1 MGNAVEKYRSAMNRV
16 QVDAAVLQRTE
27 QRIMDALAQD
37 AGLSSIDHSITR
49 HSSTRH
55 TSSRRSTASRRG
67 LDARWTIKY
76 ARMAMA
82 VILLAVILPLGAY
95 AYTMTPVSYLD
106 LDINPSVEIRLNR
119 LGNILDIMGVNQDGK
134 QVLEGLD
141 LKGLAVP
148 DVIETIV
155 QAAHT
160 KGYLG
165 YDKPEAISLT
175 VSDNNEARA
184 SKLSVLAGDAV
195 RAGLGEEGANV
206 SFVEASIGL
215 AQVEE
220 ARSLEAKDIFITP
233 GKLNLIEKLQAVSG
247 DTSFVASDWYG
258 KTVQEIVAATKE
270 RKGNPAPEGE
280 SGESEGTGNAS
291 ATPDAKS
298 TPAAIGSGKSSA
310 PGQNKLKEN
319 NGKSDKTDVN
329 ESTITT
335 GGVSVTATP
344 ASDPGNGK
352 TGKETGNIKSDNAPG
367 QVKKSSSEVKTG
379 KDDSVSDE
387 VLPVA
392 EDNVTN
398 SSIDANTADPSKED
412 QAADPS
418 TEEKATGSDK
428 ENKVTGADKE
438 DKTTGSDKENKVT
451 GADKEDKTTGPA
463 VDVKATDS
471 TESASSNNGKSD
483 AAAPDAPKDKP
494 AKKDK

>member
-1 MGNAVEKYRSAMNRV
+1 MGNAVEKYRSAMNQV
-16 QVDAAVLQRTE
+16 QVDAAVLQRAE

-37 AGLSSIDHSITR
+37 AGQPSANHSITR

-55 TSSRRSTASRRG
+55 TTSRRPATSRRG
-67 LDARWTIKY
+67 LDARRMIKS
-76 ARMAMA
+76 ARIAMA
-82 VILLAVILPLGAY
+82 AVLLAVILPLGAY

-119 LGNILDIMGVNQDGK
+119 LGNILDVMGVNQDGK

-141 LKGLAVP
+141 LKGLALP
-148 DVIETIV
+148 AVIEMIV

-184 SKLSVLAGDAV
+184 SKLSVLAGNAV

-220 ARSLEAKDIFITP
+220 ARSLRAKDIFITP

-247 DTSFVASDWYG
+247 DTPFVASDWYD
-258 KTVQEIVAATKE
+258 KTVQEIVAATRE
-270 RKGNPAPEGE
+270 RKGNAATKGK
-280 SGESEGTGNAS
+280 SGESESTGNADPS
-291 ATPDAKS
+291 PDAKT
-298 TPAAIGSGKSSA
+298 TPAATGAGKSSA
-310 PGQNKLKEN
+310 PGQNKPKEN
-319 NGKSDKTDVN
+319 NGKSGSADVN

-352 TGKETGNIKSDNAPG
+352 TGKETGNGKSDIAPG
-367 QVKKSSSEVKTG
+367 QVKKSNTEVIPG
-379 KDDSVSDE
+379 EGDALPVE
-387 VLPVA
+387 VLPVETDMA
-392 EDNVTN
+392 TEPATED
-398 SSIDANTADPSKED
+398 SLPDDSKKDKTTGAAVDDKVNGSDKDGKTTGASVED
-412 QAADPS
+412 
-418 TEEKATGSDK
+418 KATGSDK
-428 ENKVTGADKE
+428 EG
-438 DKTTGSDKENKVT
+438 KTTG
-451 GADKEDKTTGPA
+451 AA
-463 VDVKATDS
+463 VDTQNTVTV
-471 TESASSNNGKSD
+471 ESPSSNNGNSD
-483 AAAPDAPKDKP
+483 ATVQDTPKDK
-494 AKKDK
+494 ADKKDK